1 MSSFRYDV
9 LKALSAYAPKLVFPA
24 SGKPGMKSYS
34 ITIVE
39 HVTHRA
45 RVEAANETDAW
56 QQFILGRFVE
66 RFRQV
71 RSEMSEIVVKQESA
85 S

>member
-1 MSSFRYDV
+1 
-9 LKALSAYAPKLVFPA
+9 
-24 SGKPGMKSYS
+24 MKIYTV
-34 ITIVE
+34 TIVE

-45 RVEAANETDAW
+45 RVEATSDTEAW
-56 QQFILGRFVE
+56 QQFILGRFIE

-71 RSEMSEIVVKQESA
+71 RSEMSDISVKQEGA